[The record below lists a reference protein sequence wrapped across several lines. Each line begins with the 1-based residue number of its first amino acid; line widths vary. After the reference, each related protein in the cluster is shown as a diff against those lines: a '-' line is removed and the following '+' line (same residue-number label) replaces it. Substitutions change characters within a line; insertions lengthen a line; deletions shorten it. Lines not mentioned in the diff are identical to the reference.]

1 MSCPIPQIPPVQQPK
16 VDRQYNTGDILVVLT
31 QPIPLF
37 NHFAIVFYRD
47 GKGFVAHNSFISG
60 EVIITPLDEFLNRKV
75 LKVYPVPGLTDE
87 HIYNK
92 AMECNSKRKIYDFF
106 GYNCEEFV
114 REVCG
119 CNFGTDQRKS
129 FIIVS
134 FWVILI
140 VIILWWIFKRIN

>member
-1 MSCPIPQIPPVQQPK
+1 MASCPVQNNYQA
-16 VDRQYNTGDILVVLT
+16 VRTDQTYNTGDILVVLT
-31 QPIPLF
+31 QPIPIF
-37 NHFAIVFYRD
+37 NHFAIVFYRE
-47 GKGFVAHNSFISG
+47 GKAYVAHNSFLSG
-60 EVIITPLDEFLNRKV
+60 EVIITPLDEFLKRKV

-92 AMECNSKRKIYDFF
+92 AIECNAHRKTYDFF
-106 GYNCEEFV
+106 GFNCEEFV

-134 FWVILI
+134 LAVIAI
-140 VIILWWIFKRIN
+140 VAIAWWIFKRVG